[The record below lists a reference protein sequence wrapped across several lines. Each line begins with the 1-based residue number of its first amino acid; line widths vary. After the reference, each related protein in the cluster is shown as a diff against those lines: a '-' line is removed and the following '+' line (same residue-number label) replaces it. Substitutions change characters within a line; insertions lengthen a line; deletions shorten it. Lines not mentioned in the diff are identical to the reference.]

1 MPTGFFF
8 QLDKKYSMG
17 TNWLEFNWAFSGWWS
32 GFCWPFHLF
41 WFLGLTLCINWA
53 AVRPAKPKSC
63 TRRKSKKPL
72 KSWWRKNWEWIPP
85 SAKAFRRCCH
95 VIMVKGWIRVN
106 GNARWLGNRRHLAFG
121 KTSGFYWQVLFWT
134 AGKWLTD
141 WLSQE
146 AGVMWC
152 PEMLDVPKCLD
163 IPFSNSLNKRRTLQ
177 TCSFHVISIKHFSP
191 VPSISP
197 DDVFRMF
204 FVIVDSIA
212 NAVLPFSLNRPV

>member
-32 GFCWPFHLF
+32 GICWPFHLF
-41 WFLGLTLCINWA
+41 WFLGLPFVSTGQQCGQPSQKA
-53 AVRPAKPKSC
+53 ARGGSRRSHWSLGGGRIGNESHLRRRPSDDAAMW
-63 TRRKSKKPL
+63 L
-72 KSWWRKNWEWIPP
+72 
-85 SAKAFRRCCH
+85 
-95 VIMVKGWIRVN
+95 VKGWIRVN

-121 KTSGFYWQVLFWT
+121 KTSGFYRQVLFWT
-134 AGKWLTD
+134 AGKWLMD

-177 TCSFHVISIKHFSP
+177 TCPFHVISIKHFSP
-191 VPSISP
+191 FPSISP
-197 DDVFRMF
+197 DDVFRCFSYF
-204 FVIVDSIA
+204 FLS
-212 NAVLPFSLNRPV
+212 SLIPSRMLCCHFL